1 MPENPRTT
9 ITVRQDLFQALE
21 VRRARMG
28 FTRSRYFEEV
38 LDAHFAEIEE
48 VPHEQQEELE
58 RRIEALDQGMEEL
71 ARRING
77 LSEILEDSAERV
89 AARLMD
95 TQRATLTINEF
106 LWKMFPQELE
116 KIDRQEISRRVE
128 EVMNTGESGRRN

>member
-9 ITVRQDLFQALE
+9 ITVRQDLFRAVE
-21 VRRARMG
+21 VQRARMG

-38 LDAHFAEIEE
+38 LDAHFSEIEE
-48 VPHEQQEELE
+48 VHREPREDLE
-58 RRIEALDQGMEEL
+58 KRIEALDEGMEEL

-77 LSEILEDSAERV
+77 LSEILEGSAERV

-95 TQRATLTINEF
+95 TQRATLTIEEF

-116 KIDRQEISRRVE
+116 KIDRQEISKRVE
-128 EVMNTGESGRRN
+128 KVMDVGESGRRN

>member
-58 RRIEALDQGMEEL
+58 RRIEALDRGMEEL

-77 LSEILEDSAERV
+77 LAEIIDEGVDRV
-89 AARLMD
+89 STRLMD
-95 TQRATLTINEF
+95 AQHAAHTTNEF
-106 LWKMFPQELE
+106 IKQMFLEELE
-116 KIDRQEISRRVE
+116 KLDRKKIDKKVKEMIDA
-128 EVMNTGESGRRN
+128 GESGRRN